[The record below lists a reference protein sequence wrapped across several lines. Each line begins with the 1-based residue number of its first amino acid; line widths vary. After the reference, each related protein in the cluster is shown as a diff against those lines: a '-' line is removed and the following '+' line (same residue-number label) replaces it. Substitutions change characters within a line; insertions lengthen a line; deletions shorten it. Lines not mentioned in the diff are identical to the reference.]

1 MKKLSLALAAAS
13 ALSLGLA
20 STAQAGEGG
29 IAAGAAATF
38 DGGDLTSLSVA
49 AAVGKESAAV
59 AVRAN
64 VGATIL
70 QEVATDGMGN
80 PIEEGQTPDVTTG
93 AGIPGTGTIVL
104 VDVEGP
110 ATATTEAYALGGSGD
125 ITVNSIASSEALNA
139 NNVAPNPVL
148 EGGDDTNPGVAQAN
162 NLGNGPA
169 SFVVFDPSNG
179 GFVTLVE
186 GDAPM

>member
-1 MKKLSLALAAAS
+1 MKKISFALAAAS
-13 ALSLGLA
+13 ALSLSLA

-38 DGGDLTSLSVA
+38 DAGDLTSLSVA

-64 VGATIL
+64 VGNITL

-80 PIEEGQTPDVTTG
+80 PLEEGQDVVNG
-93 AGIPGTGTIVL
+93 NPVPGSGTFVL
-104 VDVEGP
+104 VDVAGP
-110 ATATTEAYALGGSGD
+110 GQATTEAYALGGSGD
-125 ITVNSIASSEALNA
+125 ITVNSIAASEALNA

-148 EGGDDTNPGVAQAN
+148 EGGDDLNPGIAQAN
-162 NLGNGPA
+162 NIGDGGQ
-169 SFVVFDPSNG
+169 SFVVFDPSTG
-179 GFVTLVE
+179 DVVLVE
-186 GDAPM
+186 GNAPN